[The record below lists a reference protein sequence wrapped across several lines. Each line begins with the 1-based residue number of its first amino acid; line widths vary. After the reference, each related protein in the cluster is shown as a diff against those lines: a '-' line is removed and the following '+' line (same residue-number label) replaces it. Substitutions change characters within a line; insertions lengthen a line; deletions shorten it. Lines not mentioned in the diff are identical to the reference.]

1 MEPYPCDV
9 QVWWWFELAITPT
22 LVPGWNVVI
31 IISIII
37 VLVADIVDLRIGAT
51 GEVGWTLVV
60 FLTVVLMGIRRGGHC
75 ERGRKRTLRCLW
87 TMSFMSAEQY
97 W

>member
-1 MEPYPCDV
+1 MAVIHPCDV

-60 FLTVVLMGIRRGGHC
+60 FLTVVSEMPLDDVVYVR
-75 ERGRKRTLRCLW
+75 
-87 TMSFMSAEQY
+87 
-97 W
+97 